1 MDGLTKSKINT
12 LTRQKVSLQKKI
24 KYVTVYYKLT
34 QAKSEDTQ
42 RAELLSLQKGRVI
55 AAKSMAS

>member
-24 KYVTVYYKLT
+24 KDVTVYYKLT